1 MMQRIG
7 FVGLGVMGSRM
18 AGHLLREGHPL
29 WVWNRTDSK
38 CKPLVEMGAEAAGSL
53 EFLASH
59 CNIIVICVS
68 RTEDVESVISS
79 MLPTAQTGTLFID
92 HSTIEPAAAK
102 RLGEKL
108 RAVGFRFLDAP
119 VTGGERGAIDGTLTV
134 FCGGDERDYAE
145 AAPLLAAYAKS
156 VRLVGEQGAG
166 QMMKMVNQVSV
177 ALCVL
182 AMSESM
188 VLAEKAGLSLQDVLD
203 LVGAGAGGSWSLSHY
218 GPKVIARDWS
228 PGFAVELQQKDLVYA
243 LRAAREVGVSL
254 PGTALVHQLF
264 AALENSGRGGDATP
278 ALFEVIEGLSGVGR

>member
-1 MMQRIG
+1 MLQVG

-18 AGHLLREGHPL
+18 AAHLLKKGHSL
-29 WVWNRTDSK
+29 VIWNRTQSK
-38 CKPLVEMGAEAAGSL
+38 CAALVAQGAKAADSL
-53 EFLASH
+53 EQLSSL
-59 CNIIVICVS
+59 CDVVVICVS
-68 RTEDVESVISS
+68 RTEDVESVIAS
-79 MLPTAQTGTLFID
+79 MLPSARTGTLFID

-108 RAVGFRFLDAP
+108 RSLGFRFLDAP
-119 VTGGERGAIDGTLTV
+119 VTGGERGAIDGTLNV
-134 FCGGDERDYAE
+134 FCGGDANDYAE
-145 AAPLLAAYAKS
+145 AVPIIESYSKLMKH
-156 VRLVGEQGAG
+156 VGEQGAG

-203 LVGAGAGGSWSLSHY
+203 LVGSGAGGSWSLTHY

-243 LRAAREVGVSL
+243 LRSARDVGVSL

-264 AALENSGRGGDATP
+264 AALENSGRGSDATP
-278 ALFEVIEGLSGVGR
+278 ALFEVIEGLSGTVR